1 MLSSNM
7 LSSNMAR
14 LRVLCIPVMDRRR
27 MSIMVIITI
36 IIIID
41 MVRGA
46 EAEAVD
52 LRIRGLRVELEI
64 G

>member
-1 MLSSNM
+1 M

-36 IIIID
+36 IIID